1 MASSILKSS
10 ILKSATALHDV
21 SQRSSEEIISSSRR
35 AVVKISA
42 EWCKPCQRLGVKWKK
57 FANKYPDIAFVEIDI
72 DECEE
77 KGKYRGVKLP
87 TTRFYK
93 SGKLED
99 WVVGEDV
106 DGVIDEMLETF
117 G

>member
-1 MASSILKSS
+1 
-10 ILKSATALHDV
+10 
-21 SQRSSEEIISSSRR
+21 
-35 AVVKISA
+35 
-42 EWCKPCQRLGVKWKK
+42 
-57 FANKYPDIAFVEIDI
+57 VEIDI

-106 DGVIDEMLETF
+106 AGVIDEMLETF